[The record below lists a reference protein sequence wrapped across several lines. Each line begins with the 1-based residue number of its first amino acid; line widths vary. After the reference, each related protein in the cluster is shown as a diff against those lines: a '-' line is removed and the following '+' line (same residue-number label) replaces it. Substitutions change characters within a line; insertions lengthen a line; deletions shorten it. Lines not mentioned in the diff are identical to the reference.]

1 MTDAPIE
8 APPQRKMKR
17 RRKPQPLYG
26 LRPAVVQ
33 AVTEAAQEEDARQV
47 RRLLHPLHHSDVAD
61 LLERLPGD
69 VRRQV
74 LSYTT
79 RTLVPEVL
87 TELDDAIREE
97 ALEVLDTK
105 AVAAAVQELDT
116 DDAVEI
122 LEDLD
127 DDRQQEI
134 LEEVDAPD
142 RALIEESL
150 AFPEDSAGRLMQHD
164 AVAVPQN
171 WTVGETIDFMRE
183 SEDLPD
189 EFYDLFVVDAER
201 RLVGTLPLNA
211 MLRARRPVRVRGIMK
226 ADIAGVPATMD
237 QEEVALLFRDR
248 DLVSAPVVD
257 ELGKLVGMITIDDV
271 VDVIDEEAEEDL
283 LRLSGVR
290 VADLY
295 EDIFDTARSR
305 FSWLGINLFTAIA
318 ASLVIAIFAET
329 LEQIVALAV
338 LMPIVASMGGNAG
351 TQTLTVAVR
360 AIAMRDFGSRNA
372 LRFILKEVIVGL
384 LNGMLFAVLMGIIAG
399 AWFSS
404 WPLGVVIGVAMVLN
418 LVVAGMVGAL
428 IPVLLD
434 RWGIDPAIASSVILT
449 TITDV
454 IGFLVFLGLGTL
466 FLLGS

>member
-1 MTDAPIE
+1 MTTAPVE
-8 APPQRKMKR
+8 APPQRKRKR
-17 RRKPQPLYG
+17 RSRPQPLYG

-33 AVTEAAQEEDARQV
+33 AVTEAAQEKDARQV

-116 DDAVEI
+116 DDAVDI

-127 DDRQQEI
+127 GNRQQEI

-142 RALIEESL
+142 RALIEVSL

-164 AVAVPQN
+164 AVAIPQD
-171 WTVGETIDFMRE
+171 WTVGETIDYMRE
-183 SEDLPD
+183 SKNLPD
-189 EFYDLFVVDAER
+189 EFYDLFVVDEER
-201 RLVGTLPLNA
+201 RLIGTLPLNS

-226 ADIAGVPATMD
+226 ADVAGVPATMD

-257 ELGKLVGMITIDDV
+257 DLGTLVGMITIDDI
-271 VDVIDEEAEEDL
+271 VDVIDEEAQEDL

-305 FSWLGINLFTAIA
+305 FSWLGLNLFTAIA

-399 AWFSS
+399 VWFSS

-418 LVVAGMVGAL
+418 LVVAGMAGAL

-434 RWGIDPAIASSVILT
+434 RWGVDPAIASSVILT

-454 IGFLVFLGLGTL
+454 VGFLVFLGLGTL